1 MLYLCFIN
9 VMFMLHKWH
18 VYNLQ
23 VMMLGLQTCF
33 AKDEKNIE
41 KGAFLPQ
48 FCINIQNDRKIANKV
63 LFFHNAQN
71 YS

>member
-1 MLYLCFIN
+1 
-9 VMFMLHKWH
+9 MLHKRH

-33 AKDEKNIE
+33 AKDEKR
-41 KGAFLPQ
+41 AFLPQ
-48 FCINIQNDRKIANKV
+48 FCINIQNDRKIANKA
-63 LFFHNAQN
+63 LLFHNAQN

>member
-1 MLYLCFIN
+1 
-9 VMFMLHKWH
+9 MFMLHKWH

-48 FCINIQNDRKIANKV
+48 FCINIQNDK
-63 LFFHNAQN
+63 
-71 YS
+71 